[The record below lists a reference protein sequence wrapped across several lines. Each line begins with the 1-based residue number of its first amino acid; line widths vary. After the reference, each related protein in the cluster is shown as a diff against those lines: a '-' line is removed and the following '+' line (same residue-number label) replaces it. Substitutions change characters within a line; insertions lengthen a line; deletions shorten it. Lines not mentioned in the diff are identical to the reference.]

1 MQYGCAEETICLMHK
16 EEMLLDGQTEPITS
30 MPKKEGEIL
39 ANYDADDPI
48 MFAPSH

>member
-1 MQYGCAEETICLMHK
+1 MHK

-30 MPKKEGEIL
+30 MPKKHGDHESG
-39 ANYDADDPI
+39 YDADDPV